1 MVEITK
7 GRSPFYPGQPVPVE
21 LFVGR
26 KRQIDR
32 ILQRGVGQVAESKP
46 VAIFVQGEY
55 GIGKSFIAQY
65 VQAAAQVGRPDS
77 SLYGIYA
84 PLRGAKTIQDV
95 AAIVLE
101 ATLQA
106 GAYEHTKSEKIRNW
120 LGKYIGEQ
128 SLFGVKVN
136 LTALKEDAPA
146 LSTPFGM
153 LRFLHETL
161 ERLAD
166 TGTKGLF
173 LVLDEINGI
182 TADPQFAQFVKGLVD
197 ANAAAPKPLPLL
209 LMLCGV
215 EERRCDMIRAHQSV
229 DRIFDVIDIERM
241 SEDEMT
247 QFFTQAFE
255 AVSVGVDEGA
265 MALMTL
271 YSAGFPKI
279 MHIVGDSTFWAN
291 DDETVSISDALSGIT
306 DAAEEVGKKF
316 VDQQVLAALRSP
328 AYHSIL
334 DKIAKIAFGK
344 DRFIR
349 AEVSADLTQ
358 DERKKLDNFLRKMEQ
373 LNVIHRGEAPGEYQF
388 NLALVRMYLLLRSA
402 GENR

>member
-1 MVEITK
+1 MVEPNK

-26 KRQIDR
+26 TKQINR
-32 ILQRGVGQVAESKP
+32 ILQRGVGQVAAGKP

-55 GIGKSFIAQY
+55 GIGKSSIAQY
-65 VQAAAQVGRPDS
+65 VQAAAQVGRQED

-84 PLRGAKTIQDV
+84 TLGGAKTIQDV

-106 GAYEHTKSEKIRNW
+106 GAYEHTKSEKIRDW

-153 LRFLHETL
+153 LRFLGETL
-161 ERLAD
+161 ERLKG

-182 TADPQFAQFVKGLVD
+182 TADPQFAQFIKGLVD
-197 ANAAAPKPLPLL
+197 ANAASPQPLPLL

-215 EERRCDMIRAHQSV
+215 EERRRDMIGAHQSV
-229 DRIFDVIDIERM
+229 DRIFDIIDIERM
-241 SEDEMT
+241 SKE
-247 QFFTQAFE
+247 
-255 AVSVGVDEGA
+255 
-265 MALMTL
+265 
-271 YSAGFPKI
+271 
-279 MHIVGDSTFWAN
+279 
-291 DDETVSISDALSGIT
+291 
-306 DAAEEVGKKF
+306 
-316 VDQQVLAALRSP
+316 
-328 AYHSIL
+328 
-334 DKIAKIAFGK
+334 
-344 DRFIR
+344 
-349 AEVSADLTQ
+349 
-358 DERKKLDNFLRKMEQ
+358 
-373 LNVIHRGEAPGEYQF
+373 
-388 NLALVRMYLLLRSA
+388 
-402 GENR
+402 